1 MGDLLPHER
10 KKVQK
15 PLLWVGLAS
24 ITMTFAGLTSGYVV
38 SRSSLVAENAW
49 LELPLPEQFY
59 WATGLIILSSILM
72 VLAVI
77 SMKRGQAQASQGFLA
92 GTLVLGLGFALAQW
106 LGWQNLLDRGLFF
119 TGPESN
125 TAISWVYVL
134 SFLHWLHVLAGLLVL
149 SFTLVKSLRG
159 GYSAQNYQGISVAG
173 IFWHFLD
180 GLWIYLFLF
189 LVFIR

>member
-1 MGDLLPHER
+1 MGELLPHER

-24 ITMTFAGLTSGYVV
+24 IAMTFAGLTSGYVV

-49 LELPLPEQFY
+49 LEFPLPDQFY
-59 WATGLIILSSILM
+59 WATALILISSITM
-72 VLAVI
+72 VLAVL
-77 SMKRGQAQASQGFLA
+77 SMKRGKVEASQGFLA

-119 TGPESN
+119 TGPQSN

-134 SFLHWLHVLAGLLVL
+134 SFLHWLHVIAGLVVL
-149 SFTLVKSLRG
+149 GFTLAKSFRG
-159 GYSAQNYQGISVAG
+159 GYSAQDYLGISVAG

-180 GLWIYLFLF
+180 GLWVYLLLF